1 MCRWV
6 MSETDELRNRL
17 NTVVLVTAEAR
28 CADDGDGYTDVW
40 VTNIEATVGA
50 VLTEIGRTHV
60 LVERGSARRIA
71 VAAGVSDCDTLNGAP
86 CMHPEDRE
94 VLIAMLEGAAS

>member
-1 MCRWV
+1 MGRCV
-6 MSETDELRNRL
+6 MSERDELRGRL

-40 VTNIEATVGA
+40 VTNIEATVDA
-50 VLTEIGRTHV
+50 VLAEIERTHV
-60 LVERGSARRIA
+60 LVERGAARRIA
-71 VAAGVSDCDTLNGAP
+71 VAAGVSECDELNGAP

-94 VLIAMLEGAAS
+94 VLIAMLEGAVS